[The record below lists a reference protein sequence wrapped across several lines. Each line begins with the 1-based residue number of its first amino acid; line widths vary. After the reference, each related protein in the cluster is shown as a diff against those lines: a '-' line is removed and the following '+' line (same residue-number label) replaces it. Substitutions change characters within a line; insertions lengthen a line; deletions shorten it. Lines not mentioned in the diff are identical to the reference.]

1 MSRYFIDRPIFAW
14 VIAIVMMLAGAL
26 AIRSLAVAQFPEIAA
41 PAVQIATS
49 YPGANAQTLESTTTQ
64 VIEQQLK
71 GIDHLRYFASSSDG
85 AGNLTITLTFEQGT
99 DPDIAQVQVQNKL
112 SQATPLLPQE
122 VQQQG
127 LRVTKST
134 STFLMVM
141 AVYADD
147 GIHDQQDAGDFIA
160 SSLQDPI
167 SRVNGVGDTQLL
179 GAQYSM
185 RVWLDPFKMANLGV
199 TATDVTAAIQAQ
211 NAQVSAGQI
220 GASPSPKGQALNAT
234 ITAQS
239 RLRTAEQFR
248 QIMLRNN
255 TDGSVVRLADVARVD
270 MGAENYSFGAKLN
283 GHPAAGF
290 GIKLAPGANAL
301 DTVDGVKTKIDQLS
315 KNFPSWVKYKFP
327 VDNSTY
333 VKLSVEQVIHTL
345 VEAVVLVFFVMFL
358 FLQNWRATL
367 IPTIAVPVVL
377 LGSLA
382 VLDLAGFTINTL
394 TLFGMVLAIGL
405 LVDDAIVVV
414 ENVERLIQ
422 TEGLSPK
429 EAARRSMDEI
439 SGALIGI
446 GLVLSAVFLPMAFF
460 GGSTGV
466 IFRQFSITI
475 VSSMVLSVI
484 VALVLTPALCSTILK
499 GASDGHGHGSGLAGG
514 KQTGIAGVFNRF
526 FHWFNTTFDR
536 GVERYGKAVDKV
548 ERNWGRTMLVY
559 ALIVAGMAFIFLRL
573 PGGFLPD
580 EDQGL
585 LINQVSLPAGTTM
598 EETER
603 TLARVRDHYLKD
615 EKANVADVFTI
626 SGFGFVGQGENV
638 GLAFVRM
645 KDWSERKGK
654 DNTVSAIAL
663 RANMAFQKITSG
675 MAIAFAPPA
684 VQELGNATGFEFQL
698 VDNGGLGHDKMLEA
712 RNQLLGMAMADKR
725 LAQVRPNGLED
736 TPQLK
741 LNVDQAAAGALGI
754 AQADINSTI
763 STAMGSTYVNDFID
777 RDRVKK
783 VFVQADGQFRTK
795 PESIG
800 QFYVRGSSGVMA
812 PISSFATTEWTYGPA
827 KLERFNGVSSLQIM
841 GAPAPGVST
850 GEAMNAIE
858 EMATKLPAGVG
869 LEWSGISYE
878 EKTSG
883 GQAPALYALSML
895 IVFLCL
901 AALYESWSVPIAVM
915 LVVPLGVLGAVIAA
929 RLVGLSNDI
938 YLQVGLITTIGV
950 SAKNAILIVEFAE
963 EKMRDGLSPVQAAL
977 EAGKLRLRPILMT
990 SFAFIF
996 GVLPLALSTG
1006 AGAGGQNAIGWAVV
1020 GGMLSATVLA
1030 IFFVPVFFTV
1040 VKRLF
1045 REHHGKEEH
1054 GDESNDLD
1062 GKASAEPQE
1071 A

>member
-1 MSRYFIDRPIFAW
+1 MARYFIDRPIFAW
-14 VIAIVMMLAGAL
+14 VIAIVLMLAGLLAL
-26 AIRSLAVAQFPEIAA
+26 RSLPVAQFPEIA
-41 PAVQIATS
+41 PPSVSIATS

-64 VIEQQLK
+64 IIEQQLK
-71 GIDHLRYFASSSDG
+71 GIDNLRYFASTSDG
-85 AGNLTITLTFEQGT
+85 AGNLSITLTFEQGT
-99 DPDIAQVQVQNKL
+99 DADIAQVQVQNKL

-134 STFLMVM
+134 SSFLLVM

-147 GIHDQQDAGDFIA
+147 GIHDQQDAGDFVA
-160 SSLQDPI
+160 STLQDPI
-167 SRVNGVGDTQLL
+167 SRVDGVGDTQLL
-179 GAQYSM
+179 GAQYAM
-185 RVWLDPFKMANLGV
+185 RVWLDPYKMANLGV
-199 TATDVTAAIQAQ
+199 TTGDVKSAIQAQ

-220 GASPSPKGQALNAT
+220 GGTPAPAGQALNAT

-239 RLRTAEQFR
+239 RLRTPEQFR
-248 QIMLRNN
+248 AIRLRSNS
-255 TDGSVVRLADVARVD
+255 DGAVVRLSDVARVEL
-270 MGAENYSFGAKLN
+270 GSENYSFGAKFN

-301 DTVDGVKTKIDQLS
+301 DTVEGVKAQIKAQS
-315 KNFPSWVKYKFP
+315 KNFPTWVKYDFP
-327 VDNSTY
+327 VDNSTF
-333 VKLSVEQVIHTL
+333 VALSVEQVIHTL
-345 VEAVVLVFFVMFL
+345 IEAVLLVFVVMFL

-382 VLDLAGFTINTL
+382 ILSAAGFTINTL

-422 TEGLSPK
+422 DEGLSPK
-429 EAARRSMDEI
+429 EAARKSMDEI

-460 GGSTGV
+460 AGSTGV

-475 VSSMVLSVI
+475 VSSMILSVL
-484 VALVLTPALCSTILK
+484 VALILTPALCATILK
-499 GASDGHGHGSGLAGG
+499 PAKHDHADKKGFFGW
-514 KQTGIAGVFNRF
+514 FNR
-526 FHWFNTTFDR
+526 TFDKGVR
-536 GVERYGKAVDKV
+536 GYGKNV
-548 ERNWGRTMLVY
+548 EKIERRWGRS
-559 ALIVAGMAFIFLRL
+559 LIVYGLIVLGMAFVFLRL
-573 PGGFLPD
+573 PSGFLPE
-580 EDQGL
+580 EDQGS
-585 LINQVSLPAGTTM
+585 LIAQVSLPAGSSL

-603 TLARVRDHYLKD
+603 TLARVRDHFLQT
-615 EKANVADVFTI
+615 EKNNVAAVFTI
-626 SGFGFVGQGENV
+626 SGFGFVGQGQNV
-638 GLAFVRM
+638 GIVFARM
-645 KDWSERKGK
+645 KDWSERKGS
-654 DNTVSAIAL
+654 DNSVMAVAQ
-663 RANMAFQKITSG
+663 RANMAFSQISSG
-675 MAIAFAPPA
+675 MVIAFVPPA
-684 VQELGNATGFEFQL
+684 VQELGNASGFDLQL
-698 VDNGGLGHDKMLEA
+698 LDNANVGHEKLLEA

-754 AQADINSTI
+754 AQADVNDTI
-763 STAMGSTYVNDFID
+763 STNMGSSYVNDFID
-777 RDRVKK
+777 RDRVKR
-783 VFVQADGQFRTK
+783 VFVQADAPYRAS
-795 PESIG
+795 PDAIG
-800 QFYVRGSSGVMA
+800 ALHVRGSGGVMA
-812 PISSFATTEWTYGPA
+812 PLSSFVTSEWTQGPA
-827 KLERFNGVSSLQIM
+827 RLERFNGVPSMNIM
-841 GAPAPGVST
+841 GAPAPGVASGT
-850 GEAMNAIE
+850 AMQAME
-858 EMATKLPAGVG
+858 EHIAKLPPGIG
-869 LEWSGISYE
+869 YSWNGISYE
-878 EKTSG
+878 ERTSG
-883 GQAPALYALSML
+883 GQAGYVYALSLL

-929 RLVGLSNDI
+929 TLAGLNNDI

-963 EKMRDGLSPVQAAL
+963 EKMREGLSPAAAAL

-996 GVLPLALSTG
+996 GVLPLALSNG

-1045 REHHGKEEH
+1045 REHKTHEAA
-1054 GDESNDLD
+1054 DDR
-1062 GKASAEPQE
+1062 ATPAAPQE

>member
-14 VIAIVMMLAGAL
+14 VIAIVMMLAGML

-41 PAVQIATS
+41 PTVQISTS
-49 YPGANAQTLESTTTQ
+49 YPGANAKTLESTTTQ

-71 GIDHLRYFASSSDG
+71 GIDHLRYFSSSSDS

-112 SQATPLLPQE
+112 SQATPMLPQE

-134 STFLMVM
+134 STFLMIV

-167 SRVNGVGDTQLL
+167 SRVDGVGDTQIL
-179 GAQYSM
+179 GSQYSM
-185 RVWLDPFKMANLGV
+185 RVWLDPYKMANLDV

-220 GASPSPKGQALNAT
+220 GASPSPRGQALNAT

-239 RLRTAEQFR
+239 RLRTPEQFR
-248 QIMLRNN
+248 RIMLRNN
-255 TDGSVVRLADVARVD
+255 PDGSVVHLSDVARVE
-270 MGAENYSFGAKLN
+270 MGAENYSFNAKLN
-283 GHPAAGF
+283 GYPAAGF

-301 DTVDGVKTKIDQLS
+301 DTVEAVKSQIDHLS
-315 KNFPSWVKYKFP
+315 KDFPSWVKYKFP
-327 VDNSTY
+327 VDNSTF
-333 VKLSVEQVIHTL
+333 VKLSVEQVVHTL
-345 VEAVVLVFFVMFL
+345 IEAVVLVFLVMFL

-382 VLDLAGFTINTL
+382 ILLMAGFTINTL

-475 VSSMVLSVI
+475 VSSMVLSVL
-484 VALVLTPALCSTILK
+484 VALILTPALCATILK
-499 GASDGHGHGSGLAGG
+499 PAGHGHQER
-514 KQTGIAGVFNRF
+514 KQTGIAGFFNRF
-526 FHWFNTTFDR
+526 FDWFNRTFDK
-536 GVERYGKAVDKV
+536 GVVRYGGVVEKV
-548 ERNWGRTMLVY
+548 ERRWGRTMLVY
-559 ALIVAGMAFIFLRL
+559 VLIVVGMGIVFMRL

-585 LINQVSLPAGTTM
+585 VINQVSLPSGTTL

-603 TLARVRDHYLKD
+603 TLGRLRDHYLKD
-615 EKANVADVFTI
+615 EKDNVADVFTI
-626 SGFGFVGQGENV
+626 AGFGFVGQGENV
-638 GLAFVRM
+638 GIAFVRM
-645 KDWSERKGK
+645 KDWSERKGA
-654 DNTVSAIAL
+654 DNTVMAVAQ
-663 RANMAFQKITSG
+663 RANMAFQKISAG
-675 MAIAFAPPA
+675 MVIAFVPPA

-698 VDNGGLGHDKMLEA
+698 VDRGGLGHEKMLEA
-712 RNQLLGMAMADKR
+712 RNQLLGMAAGDKR

-736 TPQLK
+736 TPQLM
-741 LNVDQAAAGALGI
+741 LHVDQAAAGALGI
-754 AQADINSTI
+754 AQSDINATI

-783 VFVQADGQFRTK
+783 VFVQADGQFRTS

-800 QFYVRGSSGVMA
+800 AFHVRSSTGAMA
-812 PISSFATTEWTYGPA
+812 PISSFATTDWTYGPA
-827 KLERFNGVSSLQIM
+827 KLERFNGVSSMQIL

-850 GEAMNAIE
+850 GEAMGIIE
-858 EMATKLPAGVG
+858 QFASKLPAGVG
-869 LEWSGISYE
+869 MEWSGISYE
-878 EKTSG
+878 EKSSG
-883 GQAPALYALSML
+883 GQAPAVYALSML

-915 LVVPLGVLGAVIAA
+915 LVVPLGVLGAVTAA
-929 RLVGLSNDI
+929 TLVGLDNDI

-963 EKMRDGLSPVQAAL
+963 EKMGDGLSPVEAAL
-977 EAGKLRLRPILMT
+977 EAGRLRLRPILMT

-1020 GGMLSATVLA
+1020 GGMISATILA

-1045 REHHGKEEH
+1045 REHREK
-1054 GDESNDLD
+1054 DDTRRD
-1062 GKASAEPQE
+1062 GTVSDTPQE